1 MSNRDY
7 WHNDPN
13 IWRTGSSSREP
24 EPQPRPSWNF
34 PDSNPQQSNPRRS
47 RERHVPV
54 DFNDFE
60 NPFANRSPPR
70 RSRSPGKTSLSG
82 LLVIVL
88 SCSSVTSK
96 VLEEE
101 SPVLSHNQTQSCLV
115 TCLDFE
121 IIFNDV
127 FYISPSDIQGSMM
140 SLSSFKFMI
149 LVLSGTSRLLQS
161 PRFFLLFLTNDNLN
175 EPFFPKI
182 RL

>member
-101 SPVLSHNQTQSCLV
+101 SPVLSLNQTYSCLV

-121 IIFNDV
+121 IVVNDSLIFKV
-127 FYISPSDIQGSMM
+127 Q
-140 SLSSFKFMI
+140 
-149 LVLSGTSRLLQS
+149 
-161 PRFFLLFLTNDNLN
+161 
-175 EPFFPKI
+175 
-182 RL
+182 

>member
-13 IWRTGSSSREP
+13 IWRTSSSSREP

-101 SPVLSHNQTQSCLV
+101 SPVLSHILSLAWSLV
-115 TCLDFE
+115 LT
-121 IIFNDV
+121 FNSMV
-127 FYISPSDIQGSMM
+127 SLSDIQGSMM

-149 LVLSGTSRLLQS
+149 LVLSGTSRLL
-161 PRFFLLFLTNDNLN
+161 
-175 EPFFPKI
+175 
-182 RL
+182 